1 MPPPITT
8 TSNGSAPKAANAS
21 SRAITTDTLRP
32 RGAPKAAPGAH
43 LRGQNRHR
51 CCARVVGSIA
61 GRRLPCLRRR
71 PTLPMPLARDAT
83 IERRKD
89 YERRAMVDV
98 ALVLA
103 ELDASWGDYNYA
115 LEHLDSA
122 NDLTGGAL
130 TSRWAAR
137 RRRWADAASG
147 FTH

>member
-1 MPPPITT
+1 
-8 TSNGSAPKAANAS
+8 
-21 SRAITTDTLRP
+21 
-32 RGAPKAAPGAH
+32 
-43 LRGQNRHR
+43 
-51 CCARVVGSIA
+51 
-61 GRRLPCLRRR
+61 
-71 PTLPMPLARDAT
+71 MPLTRDAT

-103 ELDASWGDYNYA
+103 ELDASWGDYHYA
-115 LEHLDSA
+115 LEHLDAA